1 MADETLKTASASRG
15 DNRRFN
21 ALSEIDL
28 PRYMLLPGDPDRVD
42 VMAAQ
47 WDDAKVIDLPR
58 AYRAASGTYKGAR
71 ISAISTM
78 IGAPALDSLFPDLA
92 YLGVDT
98 FIRVG
103 TCGTL
108 KEDIVPGSLIIND
121 AAVRL
126 DGTSHF
132 YVRNEFPA
140 AASFEVTFSLVDA
153 AVSNGVAYRVGTGCT
168 SGSFFAGQGRPAY
181 NGYVSL
187 EAERILE
194 EMKRAGILNFE
205 METSALLTFA
215 RLYGFRAG
223 SVCSV
228 MANRVTGVWGDNG
241 GVARACQ
248 VAAEAVKRLTEWDVR
263 SQRAGRTNITSL
275 DFE

>member
-1 MADETLKTASASRG
+1 MASENLKTATATRG
-15 DNRRFN
+15 DSRRFN
-21 ALSEIDL
+21 ALSELEL
-28 PRYMLLPGDPDRVD
+28 PRYMLLPGDPERID
-42 VMAAQ
+42 VMASQ
-47 WDDAKVIDLPR
+47 WENAKVIALPR
-58 AYRAASGTYKGAR
+58 AYRAAVGTYNGAR
-71 ISAISTM
+71 IGAISTM
-78 IGAPALDSLFPDLA
+78 IGAPALDSIFPDLA
-92 YLGVDT
+92 QLGVDT

-108 KEDIVPGSLIIND
+108 KEDIAPGSLIIND

-153 AVSNGVAYRVGTGCT
+153 AVTNGVSYRVGTGCT
-168 SGSFFAGQGRPAY
+168 SGSFFGGQGRPAHD
-181 NGYVSL
+181 GYLSL

-223 SVCSV
+223 AVCSV
-228 MANRVTGVWGDNG
+228 MANRVTGVWGDHG
-241 GVARACQ
+241 GVERACQ
-248 VAAEAVKRLTEWDVR
+248 VAAQAVKRLTEWDVR
-263 SQRAGRTNITSL
+263 AQQAGRTNITSL